1 MKQNIKR
8 IWLVLCMTVC
18 LFALSGCSS
27 KAAASEEEIDPSIL
41 MTMQQGTQQEL
52 EIFNQMTSDEELEKE
67 IASAQK
73 NKSAV
78 FENALKSW
86 QSVKGDLGAFVSSET
101 AVVTANDEGYTAKMH
116 AVYEN
121 REMEFAVMVDEDFT
135 ITSITFTPEY
145 TTGEKM
151 AKAGMNTL
159 MGMGTVFAVLIFI
172 SCLIG
177 CFKYINQWETNA
189 KKKAADKAAAEVPA
203 SSAPSPAPAPAPVQ
217 AAPSVEAFEEAEDV
231 SDDTE
236 LVAVIAAAIAA
247 SEGKASADGLVVRSI
262 KRVPNGNWKKA

>member
-27 KAAASEEEIDPSIL
+27 ETAASEAEIDPSVL

-67 IASAQK
+67 IATAQK
-73 NKSAV
+73 NKSVV

-86 QSVKGDLGAFVSSET
+86 QSVKDDLGAFVSSET
-101 AVVTANDEGYTAKMH
+101 AVVTENEDGYTAKMH

-121 REMEFAVMVDEDFT
+121 RNMEFAVSVDDAFT

-145 TTGEKM
+145 TTGERM
-151 AKAGMNTL
+151 TKAGMNTL

-189 KKKAADKAAAEVPA
+189 KKKAADKAAAAAPA
-203 SSAPSPAPAPAPVQ
+203 VSAPAPAPVQ
-217 AAPSVEAFEEAEDV
+217 AAPVLEAAEEAEDV

>member
-8 IWLVLCMTVC
+8 IWLVLCMAVC

-27 KAAASEEEIDPSIL
+27 ETAVSNEEIDPSVL

-52 EIFNQMTSDEELEKE
+52 ALFNEMTSDEELESE
-67 IASAQK
+67 IATAQK
-73 NKSAV
+73 NKSVV

-86 QSVKGDLGAFVSSET
+86 QSVKDDLGAFVSSET
-101 AVVTANDEGYTAKMH
+101 AVVTENEDGYTAKMY

-121 REMEFAVMVDEDFT
+121 RNMEFAVSVDDAFT

-145 TTGEKM
+145 TTGERM
-151 AKAGMNTL
+151 TKAGMNTL
-159 MGMGTVFAVLIFI
+159 MGMGTVFTVLIFI

-189 KKKAADKAAAEVPA
+189 KKKAADKAAPA
-203 SSAPSPAPAPAPVQ
+203 PAVSAPAPAPVQ
-217 AAPSVEAFEEAEDV
+217 AAPVLEAAEEAEDV

>member
-8 IWLVLCMTVC
+8 IWLVLCMAVC
-18 LFALSGCSS
+18 LFALSGCGS
-27 KAAASEEEIDPSIL
+27 KASVADEEIDPSIL

-52 EIFNQMTSDEELEKE
+52 ELFNGMTSDEELDKE

-73 NKSAV
+73 NKSVV

-86 QSVKGDLGAFVSSET
+86 QNIKDDLGAFVSSDT
-101 AVVTANDEGYTAKMH
+101 AEVTAGDEGYTAKMH

-121 REMEFAVMVDEDFT
+121 REMEFAVMVDDNFT
-135 ITSITFTPEY
+135 ITSITFTPVY
-145 TTGEKM
+145 TVGEKM
-151 AKAGMNTL
+151 EKAALNTL
-159 MGMGTVFAVLIFI
+159 MGMGTVFIVLIFI
-172 SCLIG
+172 SWLIS
-177 CFKYINQWETNA
+177 CFKYINQWEANA
-189 KKKAADKAAAEVPA
+189 KKKAAGKAAAAPA
-203 SSAPSPAPAPAPVQ
+203 PAPAPAPVQ
-217 AAPSVEAFEEAEDV
+217 AAPAPMAAAEAEEDV

-262 KRVPNGNWKKA
+262 KRVPNGNWKRA